1 MTDTNAKPSLEALKA
16 LLAQFSAADVKK
28 LLTETEKAK
37 PTLLSVTM
45 DAIVS
50 ATRAG
55 SVVTDNVV
63 TDVTTRAIAAKVLDA
78 DEKAQPSSVAS
89 LIRYYKAAVD
99 AIGRAHGSVV
109 WGEPEKT
116 EEGATDAAEGA
127 DAGEPATEGAAEE
140 EKPAEPVTPATNPD
154 YVSGSRKRNA
164 A

>member
-1 MTDTNAKPSLEALKA
+1 MTTENAKPSLDQLKA

-55 SVVTDNVV
+55 SVLTDNVV
-63 TDVTTRAIAAKVLDA
+63 TDVTTRAIAANVLEDGK
-78 DEKAQPSSVAS
+78 KAQPSSVAS

-99 AIGRAHGSVV
+99 AIGRANG
-109 WGEPEKT
+109 
-116 EEGATDAAEGA
+116 
-127 DAGEPATEGAAEE
+127 
-140 EKPAEPVTPATNPD
+140 
-154 YVSGSRKRNA
+154 
-164 A
+164 